1 MKILVLTKRHHMG
14 LDALTHLHGRCFA
27 IPEELACLG
36 HDVRGLVADYRPA
49 PGNDGPP
56 SDPAVSWE
64 VLPIRSGPLLR
75 FDRYLR
81 AIRRTIRTF
90 EPDLIWTG
98 SDALITVVG
107 ERAARRHGIPS
118 IIDLKDNYE
127 AFGLTRFPGLRRMLH
142 SAIRNAHAVTCASQ
156 DLAQYASQHGA
167 HRTLHLPNAA
177 DGHRFRPLDRNQV
190 RAQLGLP
197 TDLRLFGTAG
207 SLTSDRGIDIL
218 SRAAAILG
226 SRLGNTGLLV
236 AGPRD
241 ASWQPPTNLPVYDL
255 GQIPLEQVPLVLNA
269 LDVGVICNIPGQFGS
284 YCYPQ
289 KLHEML
295 ACHLPVVAART
306 GPFASTPTPHGV
318 VSTYPPDSPGEV
330 ANAIERALTTHLDWS
345 RSTGR
350 DTWYTRAASFI
361 DFAQR
366 ITHSPV

>member
-49 PGNDGPP
+49 QGNNGSP

-81 AIRRTIRTF
+81 AIRATIRTF

-98 SDALITVVG
+98 SDALITVAG
-107 ERAARRHGIPS
+107 ERAARRYGIPS
-118 IIDLKDNYE
+118 VIDLKDNYE
-127 AFGLTRFPGLRRMLH
+127 AFGLTRLPGLRRLLH

-156 DLAQYASQHGA
+156 DLSRYASQHGA

-177 DGHRFRPLDRNQV
+177 DGHRFRPIDRNQV
-190 RAQLGLP
+190 RAQLDLS

-226 SRLGNTGLLV
+226 SKRGDTGLLV

-241 ASWQPPTNLPVYDL
+241 DSWQPPTNLPVHDL
-255 GQIPLEQVPLVLNA
+255 GHISVEQVPLVLNA
-269 LDVGVICNIPGQFGS
+269 LDVGVICNVPGQFGS

-306 GPFASTPTPHGV
+306 GPFASTPTPPGV
-318 VSTYPPDSPGEV
+318 VSTYPPDSPGEL
-330 ANAIERALTTHLDWS
+330 ANAIENALASPPDWS
-345 RSTGR
+345 GSTAR
-350 DTWYTRAASFI
+350 DTWHDRANSFI
-361 DFAQR
+361 NFVRPLASR
-366 ITHSPV
+366 P